1 MEQYKYRP
9 IRFYFTCFV
18 ATWSFWIAAAIL
30 SRTPN
35 DNGLSTLLM
44 LFGLIAPSIT
54 AITTV
59 LASGCK
65 ALKQDLKRKIIGFYR
80 IKPFNILLAILLFAA
95 VVHAVWR
102 GAETVFRYRGFFFFG
117 GRYFCSDDNL
127 ACFCN

>member
-95 VVHAVWR
+95 VVAVSILLS
-102 GAETVFRYRGFFFFG
+102 TLFG
-117 GRYFCSDDNL
+117 GALR
-127 ACFCN
+127 